1 MTLRYSTSSKCAV
14 TVLLA
19 LGLSFRETAPLA
31 EAGQTTA
38 APGSDRERCVA
49 LASADFEGLP
59 DAPTRIAS
67 ARIVDVP
74 PGDPQ
79 SAGVLA
85 ASPIKQ
91 YCQVV
96 GYVAPQNKFE
106 LRLPLPAQ
114 WNQRFHLTPCAGF
127 CGAVNGNACNFTL
140 ARGLGDPKQA
150 SSFAPAEPKR

>member
-1 MTLRYSTSSKCAV
+1 MRGRHPASLWAFLQRNRPPRTGWSEA
-14 TVLLA
+14 
-19 LGLSFRETAPLA
+19 APP
-31 EAGQTTA
+31 
-38 APGSDRERCVA
+38 PGSDAERCAA
-49 LASADFEGLP
+49 LAAADFEGLP

-79 SAGVLA
+79 AGGVLA

-91 YCQVV
+91 YCQVL

-127 CGAVNGNACNFTL
+127 CGGVNGNACNVTL
-140 ARGLGDPKQA
+140 AQRVRVDHRQRRP
-150 SSFAPAEPKR
+150 

>member
-1 MTLRYSTSSKCAV
+1 MTLSYSTSSQCAAA
-14 TVLLA
+14 VLLA
-19 LGLSFRETAPLA
+19 LGLSFSETGPLA
-31 EAGQTTA
+31 EVGQTTA
-38 APGSDRERCVA
+38 APPGSDGERCVA
-49 LASADFEGLP
+49 LASADFERLP

-74 PGDPQ
+74 PGDTDI
-79 SAGVLA
+79 LT

-106 LRLPLPAQ
+106 LRLPLPTQ

-140 ARGLGDPKQA
+140 APGVRVDHRQRRP
-150 SSFAPAEPKR
+150 